1 MLRQVAAFFLANV
14 LSVLSGV
21 QAWPEGLL
29 DRTEFSGLL
38 QSEIAY
44 GTEAEDVHKAEIVL
58 IPEIGVDLT
67 PDVQLTIIGRLRGDA
82 ADDLEPG
89 EPHRPNRS
97 DLSRRLFVGDNIDV
111 ELREAYIDTEMGE
124 TFLRLGKQ
132 QVVWGQ
138 ADGLKVLDVLNPRS
152 LREFI
157 LGDFEDSRIP
167 LWTINAEIP
176 IGDAFLQ
183 LLWIPDRTYD
193 DIPEAGATFAFT
205 SPLII
210 PKAPPGVPV
219 VISPLVRPDN
229 FLEDSDVGVKLSAF
243 MGGWDLSLNYA
254 WHYFD
259 RPVVRRE
266 ITSAG
271 VLVNQSY
278 ERTHLLGGAF
288 SNVFSDVTLR
298 GEIGLS
304 SDRHFLTNNVGDM
317 DGIIRTSEISW
328 VLGLDY
334 QGWDDWFVST
344 QIFQSTITDATP
356 GVIRDK
362 VDSTATFLA
371 HRNFMNEA
379 LQIEALLIHSLNDSD
394 GAVQVSLQ
402 YEWRS
407 NVQLK
412 IGADVFYGNSSGL
425 FGQFD
430 EKDRISMGI
439 EVGF

>member
-1 MLRQVAAFFLANV
+1 MARHVTAFFLANV
-14 LSVLSGV
+14 LTVVSGT
-21 QAWPEGLL
+21 QAWSEGLL
-29 DRTEFSGLL
+29 DRAELTGLL

-44 GTEAEDVHKAEIVL
+44 GIEAEDVHKVEVVL
-58 IPEIGVDLT
+58 IPEVGVDLT
-67 PDVQLTIIGRLRGDA
+67 PNFRLTIVGRLRGDA
-82 ADDLEPG
+82 VDELEPG
-89 EPHRPNRS
+89 EPHQPNRS
-97 DLSRRLFVGDNIDV
+97 DLSRQLLVGDNIDV
-111 ELREAYIDTEMGE
+111 ELREAYIDTEMGK
-124 TFLRLGKQ
+124 TFFRLGKQ

-167 LWTINAEIP
+167 LWTVNAEIP
-176 IGDAFLQ
+176 IGEAFLQ

-229 FLEDSDVGVKLSAF
+229 FLEDSDVGVRLSAF

-271 VLVNQSY
+271 VLVNQRY

-288 SNVFSDVTLR
+288 SNVFGDVTLR

-304 SDRHFLTNNVGDM
+304 SDRYFLANDVTDV
-317 DGIIRTSEISW
+317 DGVSHSGEFSY

-344 QIFQSTITDATP
+344 QIFQSTITDATS

-371 HRNFMNEA
+371 RRNFMNEA
-379 LQIEALLIHSLNDSD
+379 LQIEALFIHSLNDRD
-394 GAVQVSLQ
+394 GAVQASLQ

-407 NVQLK
+407 SVWLK
-412 IGADVFYGNSSGL
+412 VGADVFYGDSSGL
-425 FGQFD
+425 YGQFD
-430 EKDRISMGI
+430 EKDRISIGV